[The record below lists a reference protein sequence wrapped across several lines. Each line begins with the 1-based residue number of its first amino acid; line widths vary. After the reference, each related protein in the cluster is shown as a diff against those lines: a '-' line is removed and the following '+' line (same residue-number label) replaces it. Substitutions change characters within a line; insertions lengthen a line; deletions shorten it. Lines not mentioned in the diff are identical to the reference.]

1 MEKTMIW
8 TILGC
13 GTSTGVPILTC
24 GCAVCRSKNPK
35 NQRTRS
41 SAWIQIRRKTGLK
54 NLLIDTGPDFRQQAL
69 RAKLDR
75 IDAILYTHPH
85 NDHVIGVDELRA
97 YNYLQKAS
105 IPIYG
110 NSWLVEDLQQR
121 FPYIFDGRTPEGGIL
136 PSLTPHVI
144 DPAASSF
151 EVQGIQVV
159 PIALPHG
166 SRETVG
172 YRIDS
177 VAYVADC
184 SYIPSS
190 SLERLKDLDVLILD
204 CARLAPHNTHL
215 HLDKSL
221 EIASELRPKRTFLTH
236 LGHDFDYVKSAK
248 KLPRGVKFA
257 YDGLK
262 IKV

>member
-1 MEKTMIW
+1 MLW

-24 GCAVCRSKNPK
+24 PCPVCRSKNPK
-35 NQRTRS
+35 NKRTRS
-41 SAWIQIRRKTGLK
+41 SAWIQVKGSK
-54 NLLIDTGPDFRQQAL
+54 GAKSFVIDTGPDFRQQAL
-69 RAKLDR
+69 REKIGR
-75 IDAILYTHPH
+75 IDAVLYTHPH
-85 NDHVIGVDELRA
+85 ADHINGCDELRA
-97 YNYLQKAS
+97 YNYTQKGP

-110 NSWLVEDLQQR
+110 NEWLSREIVER

-136 PSLTPHVI
+136 PALALNPFEPSSLSI
-144 DPAASSF
+144 N
-151 EVQGIQVV
+151 VQGVSVV

-190 SLERLKDLDVLILD
+190 SLERLRDLEVLVLD
-204 CARLAPHNTHL
+204 CARLEPHRTHL

-221 EIASELRPKRTFLTH
+221 EIVSELRPKKTFLTH
-236 LGHDFDYVKSAK
+236 LGHDFDYTKSAK

-262 IKV
+262 IRA

>member
-1 MEKTMIW
+1 MLW

-13 GTSTGVPILTC
+13 GSSTGVPILTC
-24 GCAVCRSKNPK
+24 PCPVCRSKNPK
-35 NQRTRS
+35 NKRTRS
-41 SAWIQIRRKTGLK
+41 SAWIQVKGTQGPK
-54 NLLIDTGPDFRQQAL
+54 SFVIDTGPDFRQQAL
-69 RAKLDR
+69 RAQIPR
-75 IDAILYTHPH
+75 IDAVLYTHPH
-85 NDHVIGVDELRA
+85 TDHINGCDELRA
-97 YNYLQKAS
+97 YNYTQKGP
-105 IPIYG
+105 IPIHG
-110 NSWLVEDLQQR
+110 TEWLVNEMRER
-121 FPYIFDGRTPEGGIL
+121 FPYIFDGRTPEGGII
-136 PSLTPHVI
+136 PTLTPHQFKDTSPKLEIQGVEVI
-144 DPAASSF
+144 
-151 EVQGIQVV
+151 

-184 SYIPSS
+184 SYIPKS
-190 SLERLKDLDVLILD
+190 SLERLKGLDVLILD

-221 EIASELRPKRTFLTH
+221 EIVSELRPKKTFLTH
-236 LGHDFDYVKSAK
+236 LGHDFDYTKSAK

-262 IKV
+262 IRA